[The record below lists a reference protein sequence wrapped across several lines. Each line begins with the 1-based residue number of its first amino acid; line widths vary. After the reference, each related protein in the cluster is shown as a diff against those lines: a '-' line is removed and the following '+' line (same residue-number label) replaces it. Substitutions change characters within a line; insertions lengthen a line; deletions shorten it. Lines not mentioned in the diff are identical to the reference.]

1 MGSGVLRAVGDT
13 KRPLYFL
20 ILTSILNIVLD
31 LLFVLVFH
39 WGIAGVAYA
48 TIIAQFIS
56 AGATLGVL
64 IRTRDVYRFSFG
76 DLCLDRNLLSQI
88 FRVGLPTAVQS
99 IITSFPTFSSSLT
112 STSSGPR

>member
-64 IRTRDVYRFSFG
+64 LRTRDVYRFSFG
-76 DLCLDRNLLSQI
+76 AQPFQPVVAQRKNKGKRISN
-88 FRVGLPTAVQS
+88 RK
-99 IITSFPTFSSSLT
+99 
-112 STSSGPR
+112 

>member
-20 ILTSILNIVLD
+20 ILTSVLNIFLD

-56 AGATLGVL
+56 AGATLAVL
-64 IRTRDVYRFSFG
+64 LRTRDVYRFSFRDCVWTG
-76 DLCLDRNLLSQI
+76 TSWGRFSGWACLRPSRASSPL
-88 FRVGLPTAVQS
+88 
-99 IITSFPTFSSSLT
+99 FPTFSSSPT
-112 STSSGPR
+112 STFSGPR